1 MQPDMKPDSDLARDL
16 VLPRTVPE
24 AVRYT
29 ARPGLAAL
37 PESMTT
43 MLGFAALGMFPIF
56 VFLWAVW
63 WPYPSTPTM
72 WAFAIGMTLLIA
84 GIGIAVFWSLFGRR
98 PAQILNWL
106 LAPFMRITVTS
117 HRVLWTLP
125 WRRRPLFEIAG
136 ARVRGGLLGEADRAG
151 VGAAAIMLY
160 PGDPAGDAQ
169 GLVHFDRL
177 PDVAGFVDALVR
189 LA

>member
-1 MQPDMKPDSDLARDL
+1 MKPSRDL
-16 VLPRTVPE
+16 VLPAAAPTGPE
-24 AVRYT
+24 AIRYT
-29 ARPGLAAL
+29 ARPGLKAL

-43 MLGFAALGMFPIF
+43 MLGFGALGLFPVF

-63 WPYPSTPTM
+63 WPYPTTPTT
-72 WAFAIGMTLLIA
+72 WTFAIGATILIVGLSA
-84 GIGIAVFWSLFGRR
+84 AVFWLLFGRR

-106 LAPFMRITVTS
+106 LAPFMRITVTDR
-117 HRVLWTLP
+117 RVLWTLP
-125 WRRRPLFEIAG
+125 WRRRPLYEIAG
-136 ARVRGGLLGEADRAG
+136 ERVRGGLLGDADRAG
-151 VGAAAIMLY
+151 IGAAAIMLF
-160 PGDPAGDAQ
+160 PGDPAGDAH